1 MDGFE
6 CKPNRIWVDLGSEFY
21 DRSMILWLHD
31 NGIEMHL
38 TRKDGK
44 PIVAERFIRILKNK
58 ICKHATA
65 KSQNV
70 YIYKLDEIVDKY
82 SITNYRTIIMKPADT
97 YIDFNFEK
105 NDKDLEF
112 KVSDHVSISKYTNI
126 FAEDMQK
133 IGSKSFFWLKILRT
147 LYRGH
152 NLKGEKETAKDQSKR
167 V

>member
-1 MDGFE
+1 
-6 CKPNRIWVDLGSEFY
+6 
-21 DRSMILWLHD
+21 MILWLHD

-38 TRKDGK
+38 TRKEGK
-44 PIVAERFIRILKNK
+44 PIVAERFIRILKNE

-97 YIDFNFEK
+97 YIDFDFEK

-112 KVSDHVSISKYTNI
+112 KAVT
-126 FAEDMQK
+126 M
-133 IGSKSFFWLKILRT
+133 
-147 LYRGH
+147 
-152 NLKGEKETAKDQSKR
+152 
-167 V
+167 